1 MILDELD
8 IKVLYENFDEESI
21 NKDSSTDYEQ
31 QQIKSAIKALLA
43 EAHDVALGKVEY
55 SSYNDIFD

>member
-1 MILDELD
+1 MEHLFTEEH
-8 IKVLYENFDEESI
+8 VREESI
-21 NKDSSTDYEQ
+21 NRDSSVDYEQ

-43 EAHDVALGKVEY
+43 EAHDVALGKAEY

>member
-1 MILDELD
+1 MEHLLTEEH
-8 IKVLYENFDEESI
+8 VHEESI
-21 NKDSSTDYEQ
+21 NKDSSINYEQ

-55 SSYNDIFD
+55 SSYDDIFD